1 MKDRTF
7 KAIIGSDNPLETA
20 RLLLAPY
27 NMQTLNTKV
36 DTCTLCNNVNKR
48 DASYGNPNA
57 RILIITDYATDIQE
71 YKKCFKIYL
80 IILK

>member
-20 RLLLAPY
+20 RVLLAPY

-36 DTCTLCNNVNKR
+36 SKCTLCNDKNKR
-48 DASYGNPNA
+48 DMSYGNPNA
-57 RILIITDYATDIQE
+57 HILIMLQICKTIKSYL
-71 YKKCFKIYL
+71 KKYL

>member
-20 RLLLAPY
+20 RVLLAPY

-36 DTCTLCNNVNKR
+36 NACTLCSSKNNKEM
-48 DASYGNPNA
+48 S
-57 RILIITDYATDIQE
+57 L
-71 YKKCFKIYL
+71 
-80 IILK
+80 